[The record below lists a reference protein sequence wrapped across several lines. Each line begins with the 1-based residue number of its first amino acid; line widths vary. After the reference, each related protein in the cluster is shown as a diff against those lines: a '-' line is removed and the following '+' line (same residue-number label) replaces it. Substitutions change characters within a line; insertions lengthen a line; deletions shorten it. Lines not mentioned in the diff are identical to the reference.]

1 MPKLQ
6 QTVEPDLA
14 PEPDTQLTPTQQTLM
29 RQVCREYQQ
38 LDAQI
43 KVLTEKRDAKK
54 TRLGQIRDEA
64 GVQSLQFEGWKVTLV
79 GGLRKVLNKKKL
91 IALGCRKEWLDE
103 AEELKPS
110 KPYEKIT
117 APGQKESYGSD
128 ED

>member
-1 MPKLQ
+1 MPKTEL
-6 QTVEPDLA
+6 TVEP
-14 PEPDTQLTPTQQTLM
+14 EVTVDTELLPAQAALLRQT
-29 RQVCREYQQ
+29 CREYQT

-54 TRLGQIRDEA
+54 TVLGQIRDAA

-79 GGLRKVLNKKKL
+79 GGVRKVLNKKRL
-91 IALGCRKEWLDE
+91 FALGCKKEWLDE

-117 APGQKESYGSD
+117 LPGMKERSYTED
-128 ED
+128 E

>member
-1 MPKLQ
+1 MPKIE
-6 QTVEPDLA
+6 QTVVEEPTV
-14 PEPDTQLTPTQQTLM
+14 DTDLTPTQQTLM

-54 TRLGQIRDEA
+54 ARLGELRDEA

-91 IALGCRKEWLDE
+91 IALGCRAEWLAE
-103 AEELKPS
+103 AEELKPN
-110 KPYEKIT
+110 KPYEKIS
-117 APGQKESYGSD
+117 APGQKERSYQSD